1 MKIGTIAKFNTPDME
16 EKLASVRDLGF
27 DVCQLTAWY
36 PELFTEKNAKKI
48 NDACEKTGVGI
59 STFWCG
65 WSGPAIWNFVEG
77 PTSLGIVPPEYRDD
91 RIKDLCRGSDFAK
104 LLGVTQVATHM
115 GFLPEN
121 ITDPEFRPV
130 LLAMKQVADH
140 CKRNGQK
147 LLFETGQESPVTLL
161 RYIEESGCDNL
172 GINLDPA
179 NLILYGKGNP
189 VDAVEVFGK
198 YVCDV
203 HAKDGLYPT
212 NGRSLG
218 KETPLGQGRVNFPAL
233 IKALKNVGYDGTLI
247 IEREIQGEEQ
257 RRDIL
262 MAKELLEALI

>member
-1 MKIGTIAKFNTPDME
+1 
-16 EKLASVRDLGF
+16 
-27 DVCQLTAWY
+27 
-36 PELFTEKNAKKI
+36 
-48 NDACEKTGVGI
+48 
-59 STFWCG
+59 
-65 WSGPAIWNFVEG
+65 
-77 PTSLGIVPPEYRDD
+77 
-91 RIKDLCRGSDFAK
+91 
-104 LLGVTQVATHM
+104 M

-121 ITDPEFRPV
+121 MTDPEFRPM
-130 LLAMKQVADH
+130 LLAVKQVADH
-140 CKRNGQK
+140 CKANGQR

-189 VDAVEVFGK
+189 VDAVEVFGR

-218 KETPLGQGRVNFPAL
+218 KETPLGQGRVDFPTL
-233 IKALKNVGYDGTLI
+233 IGALKSVGYDGTLI
-247 IEREIQGEEQ
+247 IEREIKGEEQ

-262 MAKELLEALI
+262 LAKELLEALI